1 MSVPSDWVGH
11 MMKRMLAELQHGMRH
26 PSTDADGNA
35 QISVGWGGDIPFVS
49 DIPLFGSVLVGLLL
63 ARMLGTRP
71 FVPAPLNLPVLR
83 VAIFAAS
90 VGIFFQVKSACELEM
105 AKQGTRANFTPVG
118 GLVTTGPYAY
128 SRNPLYVGVCG
139 VLVGFAVLFDS
150 SWLFLSGLLF
160 PLYIHTLV
168 IPVEEAFLS
177 KQFPESYPAFL
188 ATRPRWLM

>member
-1 MSVPSDWVGH
+1 
-11 MMKRMLAELQHGMRH
+11 MLAELQHGMRH

-90 VGIFFQVKSACELEM
+90 VRHPTHQLK
-105 AKQGTRANFTPVG
+105 
-118 GLVTTGPYAY
+118 
-128 SRNPLYVGVCG
+128 
-139 VLVGFAVLFDS
+139 FDQLHARCFHS
-150 SWLFLSGLLF
+150 D
-160 PLYIHTLV
+160 
-168 IPVEEAFLS
+168 
-177 KQFPESYPAFL
+177 Q
-188 ATRPRWLM
+188 PRH